1 MILIITVINV
11 NGFKITSKGADIEV
25 ENWERYEPGYY
36 TLIKIYGGFV
46 LADFEHKGVTE
57 LPEKL
62 MRLLL
67 IALLSQYTSVLL
79 MLIASP
85 IAEET
90 YFPLCYQGFRRIL
103 TILKGSEE
111 FSSIHLKK
119 DTIWCLTP
127 HVRSGLQMGREA
139 KRDRLLGIFTLHTQ
153 PAGQSQ
159 CPSCIL
165 SA

>member
-1 MILIITVINV
+1 MV
-11 NGFKITSKGADIEV
+11 SKSPPKGPIQRWK
-25 ENWERYEPGYY
+25 NWEWYY
-36 TLIKIYGGFV
+36 TLIKIWGWFV
-46 LADFEHKGVTE
+46 LADIKHKGVTE

-62 MRLLL
+62 MRFLL
-67 IALLSQYTSVLL
+67 IALLSQNTSVLS

-90 YFPLCYQGFRRIL
+90 NFPLCYQGFRRIL

-111 FSSIHLKK
+111 FNSIHLKK

-139 KRDRLLGIFTLHTQ
+139 KRDRLLGIFTFHTFLHTFCIFTLHTQ

-159 CPSCIL
+159 CPSCIF